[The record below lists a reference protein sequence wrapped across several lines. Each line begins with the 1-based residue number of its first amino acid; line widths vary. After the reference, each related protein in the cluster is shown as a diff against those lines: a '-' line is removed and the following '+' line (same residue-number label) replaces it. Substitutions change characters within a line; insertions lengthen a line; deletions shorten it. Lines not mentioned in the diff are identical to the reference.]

1 MKNFDFAAVF
11 QKKKVLPFLVNSASW
26 IALIVLLTVC
36 IIVRPEFRNPQT
48 LLMIAKQVTIV
59 GLIALGMTFV
69 IAGGGIDLS
78 VGSLFAFTGVCS
90 VLVLRHLQ
98 ETGAVLAWSPDGAML
113 IVTVVALLVGML
125 GGVLNGL
132 LVAVCKI
139 PPFIATLGTLSIF
152 RSLALHLADSRTLPL
167 VETVEGKMTPGL
179 PEYAAPM
186 IGKYEITAI
195 VFVVLT
201 ALCWVLMK
209 YTAFGRHVCAVGANE
224 KVAKFAGIN
233 TGLVKLGTYALTG
246 LLVGVGVVLF
256 LGQLESVPNDAG
268 NLYEL
273 DAIAAAVIGGTAMS
287 GGKANVWGTL
297 AGALILGLIFAFL
310 NFTGTA
316 PALKGLVQGAIILF
330 SVLIQGF
337 ATMLNKKRI

>member
-1 MKNFDFAAVF
+1 MGNFEKLSGQDNLKNIF
-11 QKKKVLPFLVNSASW
+11 VNAASW
-26 IALIVLLTVC
+26 IALVLLLVVC
-36 IIVRPEFRNPQT
+36 VIVRPEFRNPQT

-59 GLIALGMTFV
+59 GIIALGMTFV

-78 VGSLFAFTGVCS
+78 VGSLFAFSGVS
-90 VLVLRHLQ
+90 ALLVLKDLQ
-98 ETGAVLAWSPDGAML
+98 EAGMALAWSEGGVFL
-113 IVTVVALLVGML
+113 IVTVVALLVGAL
-125 GGVLNGL
+125 GGALNGL

-152 RSLALHLADSRTLPL
+152 RSLALHFAESGTLPL
-167 VETVEGKMTPGL
+167 RNVVNGTVTPGISEL
-179 PEYAAPM
+179 AAPM
-186 IGKYEITAI
+186 IGKYEVTAV

-201 ALCWVLMK
+201 AICWVLMK

-233 TGLVKLGTYALTG
+233 TGTVKLLTYTLTG
-246 LLVGVGVVLF
+246 LLVGAGVVLF
-256 LGQLESVPNDAG
+256 LGQLESVPNNAG

-273 DAIAAAVIGGTAMS
+273 DAIAAVVIGGTAMS

-316 PALKGLVQGAIILF
+316 PALKGLVQGVIILL

-337 ATMLNKKRI
+337 AFMLNRKRA

>member
-1 MKNFDFAAVF
+1 MGNFEKLSGQDKLKNIF
-11 QKKKVLPFLVNSASW
+11 VNAASW
-26 IALIVLLTVC
+26 IALVLLLVVC
-36 IIVRPEFRNPQT
+36 VIVRPEFRNPQT

-59 GLIALGMTFV
+59 GIIALGMTFV

-78 VGSLFAFTGVCS
+78 VGSLFAFSGVS
-90 VLVLRHLQ
+90 ALLVLKDLQ
-98 ETGAVLAWSPDGAML
+98 EAGMALAWSEGGVFL
-113 IVTVVALLVGML
+113 IVTVVALLVGAL
-125 GGVLNGL
+125 GGALNGL

-152 RSLALHLADSRTLPL
+152 RSLALHFAESGTLPL
-167 VETVEGKMTPGL
+167 RNVVNGTATPGISEL
-179 PEYAAPM
+179 AAPM
-186 IGKYEITAI
+186 IGKYEVTAV

-201 ALCWVLMK
+201 AICWVLMK

-233 TGLVKLGTYALTG
+233 TGTVKLLTYTLTG
-246 LLVGVGVVLF
+246 LLVGAGVVLF
-256 LGQLESVPNDAG
+256 LGQLESVPNNAG

-273 DAIAAAVIGGTAMS
+273 DAIAAVVIGGTAMS

-316 PALKGLVQGAIILF
+316 PALKGLVQGVIILL

-337 ATMLNKKRI
+337 AFMLNRKRA

>member
-1 MKNFDFAAVF
+1 MGNFEKLSGQDNLKNIF
-11 QKKKVLPFLVNSASW
+11 VNAASW
-26 IALIVLLTVC
+26 IALVLLLVVC
-36 IIVRPEFRNPQT
+36 VIVRPEFRNPQT

-59 GLIALGMTFV
+59 GIIALGMTFV

-78 VGSLFAFTGVCS
+78 VGSLFAFSGVS
-90 VLVLRHLQ
+90 ALLVLKDLQ
-98 ETGAVLAWSPDGAML
+98 EAGMALAWSEGGVFL
-113 IVTVVALLVGML
+113 IVTVVALLVGAL
-125 GGVLNGL
+125 GGALNGL

-152 RSLALHLADSRTLPL
+152 RSLALHFAESGTLPL
-167 VETVEGKMTPGL
+167 RNVVNGTDTPGISEL
-179 PEYAAPM
+179 AAPM
-186 IGKYEITAI
+186 IGKYEVTAV

-201 ALCWVLMK
+201 AICWVLMK

-233 TGLVKLGTYALTG
+233 TGTVKLLTYTLTG
-246 LLVGVGVVLF
+246 LLVGAGVVLF
-256 LGQLESVPNDAG
+256 LGQLESVPNNAG

-273 DAIAAAVIGGTAMS
+273 DAIAAVVIGGTAMS

-316 PALKGLVQGAIILF
+316 PALKGLVQGVIILL

-337 ATMLNKKRI
+337 AFMLNRKRA

>member
-1 MKNFDFAAVF
+1 MGNFEKLSGQDNLKNIF
-11 QKKKVLPFLVNSASW
+11 VNAASW
-26 IALIVLLTVC
+26 IALVLLLVVC
-36 IIVRPEFRNPQT
+36 VIVRPEFRNPQT

-59 GLIALGMTFV
+59 GIIALGMTFV

-78 VGSLFAFTGVCS
+78 VGSLFAFSGVS
-90 VLVLRHLQ
+90 ALLVLKDLQ
-98 ETGAVLAWSPDGAML
+98 EAGMALAWSEGGVFL
-113 IVTVVALLVGML
+113 IVTVVALLVGAL
-125 GGVLNGL
+125 GGALNGL

-152 RSLALHLADSRTLPL
+152 RSLALHFAESGTLPL
-167 VETVEGKMTPGL
+167 RNVVNGTATPGISEL
-179 PEYAAPM
+179 AAPM
-186 IGKYEITAI
+186 IGKYEVTAV

-201 ALCWVLMK
+201 AICWVLMK

-224 KVAKFAGIN
+224 KVAKYAGIN
-233 TGLVKLGTYALTG
+233 TGTVKLLTYTLTG
-246 LLVGVGVVLF
+246 LLVGAGVVLF
-256 LGQLESVPNDAG
+256 LGQLESVPNNAG

-273 DAIAAAVIGGTAMS
+273 DAIAAVVIGGTAMS

-316 PALKGLVQGAIILF
+316 PALKGLVQGVIILL

-337 ATMLNKKRI
+337 AFMLNRKRA

>member
-1 MKNFDFAAVF
+1 MGNFEKLSGQDNLKNIF
-11 QKKKVLPFLVNSASW
+11 VNAASW
-26 IALIVLLTVC
+26 IALVLLLVVC
-36 IIVRPEFRNPQT
+36 VIVRPEFRNPQT

-59 GLIALGMTFV
+59 GIIALGMTFV

-78 VGSLFAFTGVCS
+78 VGSLFAFSGVS
-90 VLVLRHLQ
+90 ALLVLKDLQ
-98 ETGAVLAWSPDGAML
+98 EAGMALAWSEGGVFL
-113 IVTVVALLVGML
+113 IVTVVALLVGAL
-125 GGVLNGL
+125 GGALNGL

-152 RSLALHLADSRTLPL
+152 RSLALHFAESGTLPL
-167 VETVEGKMTPGL
+167 RNVVNGTATPGISEL
-179 PEYAAPM
+179 AAPM
-186 IGKYEITAI
+186 IGKYEVTAV
-195 VFVVLT
+195 VFIVLT
-201 ALCWVLMK
+201 AICWVLMK

-233 TGLVKLGTYALTG
+233 TGTVKLLTYTLTG
-246 LLVGVGVVLF
+246 LLVGAGVVLF
-256 LGQLESVPNDAG
+256 LGQLESVPNNAG

-273 DAIAAAVIGGTAMS
+273 DAIAAVVIGGTAMS

-316 PALKGLVQGAIILF
+316 PALKGLVQGVIILL

-337 ATMLNKKRI
+337 AFMLNRKRA

>member
-1 MKNFDFAAVF
+1 MGNFEKLSGQDNLKNIF
-11 QKKKVLPFLVNSASW
+11 VNAASW
-26 IALIVLLTVC
+26 IALVLLLVVC
-36 IIVRPEFRNPQT
+36 VIVRPEFRNPQT

-59 GLIALGMTFV
+59 GIIALGMTFV

-78 VGSLFAFTGVCS
+78 VGSLFAFSGVS
-90 VLVLRHLQ
+90 ALLVLKDLQ
-98 ETGAVLAWSPDGAML
+98 EAGMALAWSEGGVFL
-113 IVTVVALLVGML
+113 IVTVVALLVGAL
-125 GGVLNGL
+125 GGALNGL

-152 RSLALHLADSRTLPL
+152 RSLALHFAESGTLPL
-167 VETVEGKMTPGL
+167 RNVINGTATPGISEL
-179 PEYAAPM
+179 AAPM
-186 IGKYEITAI
+186 IGKYEVTAV

-201 ALCWVLMK
+201 AICWVLMK

-233 TGLVKLGTYALTG
+233 TGTVKLLTYTLTG
-246 LLVGVGVVLF
+246 LLVGAGVVLF
-256 LGQLESVPNDAG
+256 LGQLESVPNNAG

-273 DAIAAAVIGGTAMS
+273 DAIAAVVIGGTAMS

-316 PALKGLVQGAIILF
+316 PALKGLVQGVIILL

-337 ATMLNKKRI
+337 AFMLNRKRA